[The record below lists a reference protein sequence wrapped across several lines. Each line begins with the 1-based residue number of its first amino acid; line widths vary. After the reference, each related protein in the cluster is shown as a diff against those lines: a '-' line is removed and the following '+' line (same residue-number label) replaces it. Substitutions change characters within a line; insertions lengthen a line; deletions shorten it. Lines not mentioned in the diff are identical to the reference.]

1 MSADVHARAQ
11 ELIVAGAASAAEQ
24 RWLEEHLANCRE
36 CGGLLER
43 AQAVRTAL
51 RTTPLMA
58 DPNLVDATKRRVLRF
73 AIEIR
78 ERESHRWLVR
88 LSIGVTA
95 VLTWVSI
102 PLLWQA
108 AQWVGSR
115 TPEPQL
121 ASLLVFLGFGLLP
134 ALLAGGAALAARHGS
149 TPGQVPTSHVKG
161 ES

>member
-1 MSADVHARAQ
+1 MNNDHSRAKD
-11 ELIVAGAASAAEQ
+11 LIVGGTTNASDD
-24 RWLEEHLANCRE
+24 RWLQQHLAACNE
-36 CGGLLER
+36 CSALLDR
-43 AQAVRTAL
+43 TQAVRSAL
-51 RTTPLMA
+51 RSAPVMA
-58 DPNLVDATKRRVLRF
+58 DPQMVAATRRRALRF
-73 AIEIR
+73 AAELR

-121 ASLLVFLGFGLLP
+121 TSLLVFLGFGLFP
-134 ALLAGGAALAARHGS
+134 ALLAGAAALAARHGS
-149 TPGQVPTSHVKG
+149 ASSQVPTSHVKG
-161 ES
+161 EL